1 MQNKCISNFLSNQ
14 KLLIKLKK
22 KILFYISVSSILE
35 MYKLS
40 LTIKRVL
47 LKIYPFYSLII
58 LVMVLDYLVKTL
70 IKWFI
75 QIYI

>member
-1 MQNKCISNFLSNQ
+1 MQNKCISYFSFNQ

-22 KILFYISVSSILE
+22 KFLFYISVSSILE